1 MLVRCPKS
9 STRISLGQ
17 ICVVVSD
24 VGRQAERQAGYMEED
39 MFLIEVIPGQFEWD
53 FGLSLL

>member
-1 MLVRCPKS
+1 M
-9 STRISLGQ
+9 
-17 ICVVVSD
+17 VVSD